1 MLPTLVY
8 LSPLNTQVIQVTELQ
23 DQVSGNFLQNAQ
35 VTATLYDPRGNPDP
49 VLNNITMS
57 YIPGT
62 DGTYNGIVP
71 AVFDPPKYVP
81 PNPAGGYYLVVTA
94 VQAGIQAQWTIPVI
108 IQPRR
113 Q

>member
-1 MLPTLVY
+1 MNPTLIY
-8 LSPLNTQVIQVTELQ
+8 LYPNNTQVIQITELQ
-23 DQVSGNFLQNAQ
+23 DQITGNYLQNAQ
-35 VTATLYDPRGNPDP
+35 VTATLYDSRGNPDP
-49 VLNNITMS
+49 VLNGITMS

-71 AVFDPPKYVP
+71 SSFNPPGYKP
-81 PNPAGGYYLVVTA
+81 PTPMSGYSLVVTA
-94 VQAGIQAQWTIPVI
+94 TQAGINAQWTIPVV